1 MLVECFVGQ
10 GELWRALLGN
20 KDQCVHFLSVVCN
33 LFSPDDVE
41 CVRVQP
47 WRVLMLP
54 AVAVTSFSP
63 DGAGVDHLHKTPP
76 ALCSQIKR
84 TVLRQCKV
92 RGFECRT
99 LKTPHYTLGQN
110 SPFYLIKRR
119 VLPQCIV
126 RDFEGPAQLSLKKSE
141 V

>member
-1 MLVECFVGQ
+1 MLVVCFVGQ
-10 GELWRALLGN
+10 GKLWRALLGN

-63 DGAGVDHLHKTPP
+63 DGARADHLHKMLP
-76 ALCSQIKR
+76 ALCSQ
-84 TVLRQCKV
+84 
-92 RGFECRT
+92 
-99 LKTPHYTLGQN
+99 
-110 SPFYLIKRR
+110 IKRR

-126 RDFEGPAQLSLKKSE
+126 RDFEGPAQLSLKKSA